1 MNEWIKNNAPVL
13 CLKTIF
19 GHWNCF
25 LASIVTDGKDEH
37 GLTLEIGGQR
47 FQSFNALLSP
57 QNSSK
62 LWYY

>member
-13 CLKTIF
+13 WLKTIF
-19 GHWNCF
+19 SHWNCF
-25 LASIVTDGKDEH
+25 LASIVTDGKN
-37 GLTLEIGGQR
+37 GLTLEIVGQR